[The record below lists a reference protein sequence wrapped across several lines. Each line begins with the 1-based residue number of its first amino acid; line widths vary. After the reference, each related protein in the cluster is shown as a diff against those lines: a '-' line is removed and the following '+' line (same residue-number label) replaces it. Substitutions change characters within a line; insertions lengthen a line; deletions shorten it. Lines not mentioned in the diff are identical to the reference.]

1 MRCGWQLERIWV
13 AVGRQCQR
21 TGSAG
26 GLESG
31 ELFLV
36 EDHIERG
43 DAEAE
48 TERKRQEERSRRRCG
63 GKNRS
68 RGLASSDDLQNEPRR
83 QRAATMAGPLSASL
97 SRERLTGSTR
107 SAEELHATAESCRFF
122 APPPI
127 GSLPRRRLLLRR
139 VLRCVRWAPIL
150 TPRFSLGHASRP
162 SEFSPNFLSW
172 ALQLKAHRA
181 SDQPGAL
188 SWEEGRR
195 DPETQRTPCT
205 FSLLASVFLEAL
217 SCPMVSGRMNATSQ
231 TSLWLLQLSGDR
243 FRKLKTARHPPSM
256 SHRHHN
262 ERAAGRTPQL
272 EEPQPRIGIKQAAS
286 LTIDEFFVP
295 TRTTSDLPFLQKL

>member
-1 MRCGWQLERIWV
+1 MVASVNVPVRLAAWSRASFSWLRTILNEGMQKPKRKERDKKKGRGED
-13 AVGRQCQR
+13 VGAR
-21 TGSAG
+21 T
-26 GLESG
+26 
-31 ELFLV
+31 
-36 EDHIERG
+36 
-43 DAEAE
+43 EAE
-48 TERKRQEERSRRRCG
+48 DWRAQTTCRTSHDDNERPRWP
-63 GKNRS
+63 
-68 RGLASSDDLQNEPRR
+68 DLSLP
-83 QRAATMAGPLSASL
+83 L

-172 ALQLKAHRA
+172 ALQLKAQRA

-256 SHRHHN
+256 SNHHN

-272 EEPQPRIGIKQAAS
+272 EESQPRIGIK
-286 LTIDEFFVP
+286 
-295 TRTTSDLPFLQKL
+295 

>member
-1 MRCGWQLERIWV
+1 MQKPKRKERDKKKGRDED
-13 AVGRQCQR
+13 VGAR
-21 TGSAG
+21 T
-26 GLESG
+26 
-31 ELFLV
+31 
-36 EDHIERG
+36 
-43 DAEAE
+43 EAE
-48 TERKRQEERSRRRCG
+48 DWRAQTTCRTSHDDNERPRWP
-63 GKNRS
+63 
-68 RGLASSDDLQNEPRR
+68 DLS
-83 QRAATMAGPLSASL
+83 LCL
-97 SRERLTGSTR
+97 SRERETDWVDSER
-107 SAEELHATAESCRFF
+107 RRAARNSRELPLLRAA
-122 APPPI
+122 PI

-139 VLRCVRWAPIL
+139 VLRCVRCAPIL

-172 ALQLKAHRA
+172 ALQLKAQRA

-217 SCPMVSGRMNATSQ
+217 SCPMVSGRMNATLQ